1 MLYKFCKI
9 TIFLL
14 LFTFTSE
21 NVYASSES
29 HKFIIVGVENRV
41 RITNLNTGRIVRSF
55 PIIKDY
61 LTEFLSDCD
70 KIAVLDNTEQIDA
83 ARTKEIIFQLS
94 QGSIPADLKRLN
106 PDYLIYG
113 YLNDVGIKTSGQ
125 GIAAP
130 TMGGLISAG
139 GDSKTV
145 SVRLSVKILNVHT
158 GKEVFV
164 ATGHGQSGAVKNA
177 QAGYQMHSFKIGS
190 KVAVESALH
199 NALYK
204 AVQQVADKIIREA

>member
-1 MLYKFCKI
+1 MLYKFCRI
-9 TIFLL
+9 TFFLL
-14 LFTFTSE
+14 LFIFTSE
-21 NVYASSES
+21 NVYANSEP
-29 HKFIIVGVENRV
+29 HKFIIVGFENRV
-41 RITNLNTGRIVRSF
+41 RITNLNTGRIVHSF
-55 PIIKDY
+55 PIIEDY

-164 ATGHGQSGAVKNA
+164 ATGHGQSGAVKSA